1 MVLKCKKQSKLGLE
15 KSKGVSL
22 MNKDNKKGKDVN
34 PEKVETVET
43 RPENMDTDTFPIDA
57 SQAEAKRKD
66 TGKAKQYNEPSGDKG
81 VEEKDV

>member
-1 MVLKCKKQSKLGLE
+1 
-15 KSKGVSL
+15 
-22 MNKDNKKGKDVN
+22 MNKDKENKKDVN

-43 RPENMDTDTFPIDA
+43 RPENMDTDTFPVDA
-57 SQAEAKRKD
+57 SQAETKRKD